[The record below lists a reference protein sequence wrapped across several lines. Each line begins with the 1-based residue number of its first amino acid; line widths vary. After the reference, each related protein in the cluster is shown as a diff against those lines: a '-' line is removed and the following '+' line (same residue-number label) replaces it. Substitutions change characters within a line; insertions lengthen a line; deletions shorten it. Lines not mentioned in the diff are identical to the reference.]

1 MSGLGGCHV
10 PRRRA
15 VLSAVQTC
23 ERPAQ
28 RTLDHEL
35 LEGMPDGVMLV
46 GADGLIIYANRRA
59 EKITGYTRHEL
70 RGHPIEL
77 LVPQRLRANHRE
89 HRREYGARPS
99 PRSMGAAEHDV
110 RVRRKDG
117 SEFSADIALGPS
129 ASTCGPEV
137 VAVIRDITERRK
149 FEVML
154 EHRALHDP
162 LTDLAN
168 RTLFFD
174 RLSQA
179 ILSGRRDRSQVALVM
194 LDLDKFKLINDAHGH
209 AVGDAVL
216 KEFAARLAAGL
227 RRTDT
232 AARLGGDEFAWILP
246 RIADRTAAEL
256 MVRKLLHPLN
266 GSISVAGER
275 IDVAVSAGVAVYPD
289 DGDDVDTL
297 MRQADRA
304 LYSAKRDGRG
314 FASARLAS

>member
-1 MSGLGGCHV
+1 LN
-10 PRRRA
+10 P
-15 VLSAVQTC
+15 VQAC
-23 ERPAQ
+23 GHPAQ
-28 RTLDHEL
+28 GTPEHEL
-35 LEGMPDGVMLV
+35 LEWMPDGVVLV
-46 GADGLIIYANRRA
+46 GADGLILYANRRA
-59 EKITGYTRHEL
+59 EQITGYKRHEL

-89 HRREYGARPS
+89 HRRDYYGRPD
-99 PRSMGAAEHDV
+99 PRSMGAAEHDF

-117 SEFSADIALGPS
+117 SDFSADIALGSS
-129 ASTCGPEV
+129 ASTRGPEV

-174 RLSQA
+174 RLRQA
-179 ILSGRRDRSQVALVM
+179 LLGGRRDRRQVALVM

-216 KEFAARLAAGL
+216 KEFAARLAARL

-246 RIADRTAAEL
+246 RIAGPAAADR
-256 MVRKLLHPLN
+256 MVRKLLNTLK
-266 GSISVAGER
+266 GTFSVAGQR
-275 IDVAVSAGVAVYPD
+275 IDVAVSAGLALYPD

-304 LYSAKRDGRG
+304 LYSAKRDGRD
-314 FASARLAS
+314 FASARLAC